1 MHLTNAEIASRVPV
15 WYALSEI
22 FTGRELQDY
31 DYRWMAQVLKA
42 SGKNREEILTIL
54 DEEVAPVLQINL
66 LYSPAPVMQGWSE
79 QDVKE
84 MVLEYVIR
92 KPTLIERLVPA
103 RVLLKQRRK
112 YIQTEIDRL
121 CAELDSPS
129 EYRPLANATVAVQV
143 TR

>member
-1 MHLTNAEIASRVPV
+1 MHLTDAEIASRVPV
-15 WYALSEI
+15 WHALSEI

-54 DEEVAPVLQINL
+54 DEEVAPVLQMNL

-79 QDVKE
+79 EDVKE

-103 RVLLKQRRK
+103 RILLKQRRK

-121 CAELDSPS
+121 CAELDSGI
-129 EYRPLANATVAVQV
+129 
-143 TR
+143 

>member
-84 MVLEYVIR
+84 MVQEYVIR

-103 RVLLKQRRK
+103 RILLKQRRE
-112 YIQTEIDRL
+112 YTQTEIDRL
-121 CAELDSPS
+121 CAELDS
-129 EYRPLANATVAVQV
+129 AI
-143 TR
+143 

>member
-1 MHLTNAEIASRVPV
+1 MKEQSHCAPGKPMHLTDAEIADRVPV

-42 SGKNREEILTIL
+42 SGKSREEILTIL

-66 LYSPAPVMQGWSE
+66 LYSPVPVMQGWSE
-79 QDVKE
+79 EDVKE
-84 MVLEYVIR
+84 MVLAYVIR

-103 RVLLKQRRK
+103 PVLSKRRRK
-112 YIQTEIDRL
+112 YIQTEIERL
-121 CAELDSPS
+121 CAEL
-129 EYRPLANATVAVQV
+129 AKIT
-143 TR
+143 

>member
-54 DEEVAPVLQINL
+54 DKEVAPVLQINL

-103 RVLLKQRRK
+103 RILLKQRRK

-121 CAELDSPS
+121 YAELDS
-129 EYRPLANATVAVQV
+129 AI
-143 TR
+143 

>member
-1 MHLTNAEIASRVPV
+1 MHLTDAEIASRVPV
-15 WYALSEI
+15 WHALSEI

-54 DEEVAPVLQINL
+54 DEEVAPVLQMNL

-79 QDVKE
+79 EDVKE
-84 MVLEYVIR
+84 RVLEYVIR

-103 RVLLKQRRK
+103 RILLKQRRK

-121 CAELDSPS
+121 CAELDSGI
-129 EYRPLANATVAVQV
+129 
-143 TR
+143 

>member
-1 MHLTNAEIASRVPV
+1 MHLTDAEIADRVPV

-42 SGKNREEILTIL
+42 SGKSREEILTIL

-66 LYSPAPVMQGWSE
+66 LYSPVPVMQGWSE
-79 QDVKE
+79 EDVKE
-84 MVLEYVIR
+84 MVLAYVIR

-103 RVLLKQRRK
+103 PVLSKRRRK
-112 YIQTEIDRL
+112 YIQTEIERL
-121 CAELDSPS
+121 CAEL
-129 EYRPLANATVAVQV
+129 AQIT
-143 TR
+143 

>member
-31 DYRWMAQVLKA
+31 DYRWMAQALKA

-84 MVLEYVIR
+84 MVQEYVIR

-103 RVLLKQRRK
+103 RILLKQRRK
-112 YIQTEIDRL
+112 YTQTEIDRL
-121 CAELDSPS
+121 CAELDS
-129 EYRPLANATVAVQV
+129 AI
-143 TR
+143 